1 MKAINNE
8 IIDINCYTLPFE
20 GEKHFATVIMLPF
33 REDVWY
39 KKALPARENFK
50 EVIFQ
55 IAEYETVIL
64 AIDPS
69 IDEKIVH
76 EFERENIIIYRIKYD
91 DSWAR
96 DTSPIF
102 LINRDEDKIVG
113 VDFGFNAYGGKDHGL
128 YYPYDNDDNF
138 AKNLLLELC
147 IPSFKRKD
155 FVLEGGSI
163 CCDGKGSLLT
173 TRECL
178 LSPDRNPSMSEEE
191 MRAAY
196 EAAEEKKWRDYAET
210 RRILDEMKAKHESSY
225 QSKEQKAAESALYSM
240 TANQKSTDAYATEE
254 FLRRVNAI
262 QNEGY
267 QTTKNNEGR
276 HL

>member
-1 MKAINNE
+1 MKIALWALALGYSAVVKHRETSLFCELVSDAIYG
-8 IIDINCYTLPFE
+8 IF
-20 GEKHFATVIMLPF
+20 
-33 REDVWY
+33 
-39 KKALPARENFK
+39 KK
-50 EVIFQ
+50 FQ
-55 IAEYETVIL
+55 NIKDDLAEYKT
-64 AIDPS
+64 
-69 IDEKIVH
+69 
-76 EFERENIIIYRIKYD
+76 N
-91 DSWAR
+91 
-96 DTSPIF
+96 F
-102 LINRDEDKIVG
+102 LE
-113 VDFGFNAYGGKDHGL
+113 
-128 YYPYDNDDNF
+128 
-138 AKNLLLELC
+138 E
-147 IPSFKRKD
+147 S
-155 FVLEGGSI
+155 
-163 CCDGKGSLLT
+163 T
-173 TRECL
+173 
-178 LSPDRNPSMSEEE
+178 PSMSEEE

>member
-1 MKAINNE
+1 
-8 IIDINCYTLPFE
+8 
-20 GEKHFATVIMLPF
+20 
-33 REDVWY
+33 
-39 KKALPARENFK
+39 
-50 EVIFQ
+50 
-55 IAEYETVIL
+55 
-64 AIDPS
+64 
-69 IDEKIVH
+69 
-76 EFERENIIIYRIKYD
+76 
-91 DSWAR
+91 
-96 DTSPIF
+96 
-102 LINRDEDKIVG
+102 
-113 VDFGFNAYGGKDHGL
+113 
-128 YYPYDNDDNF
+128 
-138 AKNLLLELC
+138 
-147 IPSFKRKD
+147 
-155 FVLEGGSI
+155 
-163 CCDGKGSLLT
+163 
-173 TRECL
+173 
-178 LSPDRNPSMSEEE
+178 MSEEE

>member
-1 MKAINNE
+1 MARYKVTDTKEAKEEFLEQEEVFRKIKIGLYGTAIGSVIILCPGTMKIALWALALGYNAVIKHRETSPFCGLVSDAIYG
-8 IIDINCYTLPFE
+8 IF
-20 GEKHFATVIMLPF
+20 
-33 REDVWY
+33 
-39 KKALPARENFK
+39 KK
-50 EVIFQ
+50 FQ
-55 IAEYETVIL
+55 NIKDDLAEYKTNFL
-64 AIDPS
+64 
-69 IDEKIVH
+69 EK
-76 EFERENIIIYRIKYD
+76 
-91 DSWAR
+91 S
-96 DTSPIF
+96 T
-102 LINRDEDKIVG
+102 
-113 VDFGFNAYGGKDHGL
+113 
-128 YYPYDNDDNF
+128 
-138 AKNLLLELC
+138 
-147 IPSFKRKD
+147 
-155 FVLEGGSI
+155 
-163 CCDGKGSLLT
+163 
-173 TRECL
+173 
-178 LSPDRNPSMSEEE
+178 PSMSEEE

>member
-1 MKAINNE
+1 MARYKVTDTKEAKEEFLEQEEVFRKIKIGLYGTAIGSVIILCPGTMKIALWALALGYNAVIKHRETSPFCGLVSDAIYG
-8 IIDINCYTLPFE
+8 IF
-20 GEKHFATVIMLPF
+20 
-33 REDVWY
+33 
-39 KKALPARENFK
+39 KK
-50 EVIFQ
+50 FQ
-55 IAEYETVIL
+55 NIKDDLAEYKT
-64 AIDPS
+64 
-69 IDEKIVH
+69 
-76 EFERENIIIYRIKYD
+76 N
-91 DSWAR
+91 
-96 DTSPIF
+96 F
-102 LINRDEDKIVG
+102 LE
-113 VDFGFNAYGGKDHGL
+113 
-128 YYPYDNDDNF
+128 
-138 AKNLLLELC
+138 E
-147 IPSFKRKD
+147 S
-155 FVLEGGSI
+155 
-163 CCDGKGSLLT
+163 T
-173 TRECL
+173 
-178 LSPDRNPSMSEEE
+178 PSMSEEE